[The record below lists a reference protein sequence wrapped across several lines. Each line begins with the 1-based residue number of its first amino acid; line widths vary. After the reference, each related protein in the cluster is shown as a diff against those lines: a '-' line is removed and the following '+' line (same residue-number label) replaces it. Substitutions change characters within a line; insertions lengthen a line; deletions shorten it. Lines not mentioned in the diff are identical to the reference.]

1 MIDAIGA
8 LSTYDLPV
16 TLVPRIPA
24 RLPTRD
30 QQQAIRVHVR
40 FRITWRSATKM
51 MTNKLLEFNVPF
63 ASATPITQMR
73 NSEVIDLIDPNHFTA
88 RP

>member
-1 MIDAIGA
+1 
-8 LSTYDLPV
+8 
-16 TLVPRIPA
+16 
-24 RLPTRD
+24 
-30 QQQAIRVHVR
+30 
-40 FRITWRSATKM
+40 M